1 MGEID
6 FLQQI
11 DTREKVNFA
20 EAFMKQLPTG
30 DINSQSIPGT
40 VELKVEHDFSLG
52 VYARIL
58 YIPAGV
64 TLVGKL
70 HKYPQINLLRQGEL
84 SVLVGSKIKRLK
96 APFVVASP
104 AGTKR
109 IAHVHRDTI
118 WVTIHSTGLT
128 NLDEIERTFIAQSE
142 QEYLE
147 FLELQAL
154 LNAPTN

>member
-1 MGEID
+1 MNDLI
-6 FLQQI
+6 QI
-11 DTREKVNFA
+11 LLDLNTREKVNIA
-20 EAFMKQLPTG
+20 ERIMKQLPIG
-30 DINSQSIPGT
+30 DINKPEFLGR

-70 HKYPQINLLRQGEL
+70 HKYPQINLIRQGEL
-84 SVLVGSKIKRLK
+84 SVLVGQEIKRLK

-109 IAHVHRDTI
+109 IAYVHRDTV
-118 WVTIHSTGLT
+118 WVTIHGTDLK
-128 NLDEIERTFIAQSE
+128 DVDAIEDYFIAKND
-142 QEYLE
+142 LE
-147 FLELQAL
+147 FVRHQNAL
-154 LNAPTN
+154 PD